1 MELGFHQGAAM
12 ALAIAQLHFGGNLGD
27 AIGLT
32 VGPTMAYL
40 DLQVG
45 DFNAAVNAILRVVS
59 VE

>member
-1 MELGFHQGAAM
+1 M